1 MWSVKASM
9 KQQKGAVSLHS
20 LCTCR
25 GRVDIYM
32 EPASVTVVMDI
43 FVFLVGSN
51 VQDESIDRRDESA
64 ETESWLYD
72 HDESDT
78 DASDG
83 ILDEKDTVLGRL
95 SPSSTSCC
103 DDGITAESNL

>member
-1 MWSVKASM
+1 M
-9 KQQKGAVSLHS
+9 
-20 LCTCR
+20 
-25 GRVDIYM
+25 
-32 EPASVTVVMDI
+32 PASVTVGIDV
-43 FVFLVGSN
+43 FVFLVSN

-64 ETESWLYD
+64 ETESWVLED

-103 DDGITAESNL
+103 DGIAAELSFPGQGSDSSLSCLDHDVECESSQGCSSNEK

>member
-1 MWSVKASM
+1 M

-20 LCTCR
+20 LCACR
-25 GRVDIYM
+25 GRIEDIYM
-32 EPASVTVVMDI
+32 ETASVTVVMDA

-78 DASDG
+78 DANDG

-103 DDGITAESNL
+103 DDGITVESNL